1 MLRTTCSRIARPV
14 DWSSTTMTVLR
25 AEGSTL
31 TCALAMT
38 PPWGRFSPT
47 SLPPRAPGC
56 PAKRPRF
63 HCFFPRVPEER
74 LELSWCRHRRI
85 LSPLRLPVP
94 PFRPRAKIII
104 PRMLVSEFDYELPE
118 EVGGGDTVVLNDTRV
133 IKARL
138 PGRKRTGGRIEVF
151 IERALGA
158 NDALALVRASHA
170 PPEGSELLV
179 GDGVRVVVSG
189 READLYRLH
198 FPEPV
203 DAVLERFGAIPLPPY
218 ITHAPQAE
226 DAERYQTV
234 YAAVPGAVAAPTA
247 GLHFD
252 AAMLEGL
259 GARGARVAK
268 LTLHVG
274 VGTFQPVRS
283 ERVEDHRMHL
293 ERYTIPRE
301 TMDALRGHRVL
312 AVGTTSL
319 RALETAAQTGELS
332 GETGLFVYPGF
343 RFRVVDRLLT
353 NFHLPRS
360 TLLMLVSAFAGKDH
374 IFRAYRHAIEKR
386 YRFFSYGDAM
396 LIER

>member
-1 MLRTTCSRIARPV
+1 
-14 DWSSTTMTVLR
+14 
-25 AEGSTL
+25 
-31 TCALAMT
+31 
-38 PPWGRFSPT
+38 
-47 SLPPRAPGC
+47 
-56 PAKRPRF
+56 
-63 HCFFPRVPEER
+63 
-74 LELSWCRHRRI
+74 
-85 LSPLRLPVP
+85 
-94 PFRPRAKIII
+94 
-104 PRMLVSEFDYELPE
+104 MLVSEFDYELPE
-118 EVGGGDTVVLNDTRV
+118 ELIAQRPAPERTASRLLHLDARSGEIEDLAFAELPAQVGGGDTVVLNDTRV

-158 NDALALVRASHA
+158 SDALALVRASHA

-179 GDGVRVVVSG
+179 GYGVRAIVSG
-189 READLYRLH
+189 REGELYRLH
-198 FPEPV
+198 FLEPI
-203 DAVLERFGAIPLPPY
+203 DAVLERFGAVPLPPY
-218 ITHAPQAE
+218 ITHPPQAE
-226 DAERYQTV
+226 DTERYQTV

-252 AAMLEGL
+252 AAMLERL
-259 GARGARVAK
+259 RERGARLAK

-283 ERVEDHRMHL
+283 ERVEDHRMHP

-301 TMDALRGHRVL
+301 TMDALRGRRVL

-360 TLLMLVSAFAGKDH
+360 TLLMLVSAFAGKDR
-374 IFRAYRHAIEKR
+374 IFRAYRHAVEKR

>member
-1 MLRTTCSRIARPV
+1 
-14 DWSSTTMTVLR
+14 
-25 AEGSTL
+25 
-31 TCALAMT
+31 
-38 PPWGRFSPT
+38 
-47 SLPPRAPGC
+47 
-56 PAKRPRF
+56 
-63 HCFFPRVPEER
+63 
-74 LELSWCRHRRI
+74 
-85 LSPLRLPVP
+85 
-94 PFRPRAKIII
+94 
-104 PRMLVSEFDYELPE
+104 MLVSEFDYELPKE
-118 EVGGGDTVVLNDTRV
+118 LIAQRPAPERTASRLLHLD
-133 IKARL
+133 ARS
-138 PGRKRTGGRIEVF
+138 GKIEVF
-151 IERALGA
+151 IERALGE

-170 PPEGSELLV
+170 PFEGSELLV

-198 FPEPV
+198 FLEPI
-203 DAVLERFGAIPLPPY
+203 DAVLERFGAVPLPPY
-218 ITHAPQAE
+218 ITHAPQEE

-252 AAMLEGL
+252 AAMLERL
-259 GARGARVAK
+259 GARGARLAK

-301 TMDALRGHRVL
+301 TMDALRGRRVL

-374 IFRAYRHAIEKR
+374 ILRAYRHAIEKR

>member
-1 MLRTTCSRIARPV
+1 ML
-14 DWSSTTMTVLR
+14 
-25 AEGSTL
+25 
-31 TCALAMT
+31 
-38 PPWGRFSPT
+38 
-47 SLPPRAPGC
+47 
-56 PAKRPRF
+56 
-63 HCFFPRVPEER
+63 
-74 LELSWCRHRRI
+74 
-85 LSPLRLPVP
+85 
-94 PFRPRAKIII
+94 FR
-104 PRMLVSEFDYELPE
+104 S
-118 EVGGGDTVVLNDTRV
+118 
-133 IKARL
+133 
-138 PGRKRTGGRIEVF
+138 
-151 IERALGA
+151 
-158 NDALALVRASHA
+158 
-170 PPEGSELLV
+170 LV

-198 FPEPV
+198 FLEPI
-203 DAVLERFGAIPLPPY
+203 DAVLERFGAVPLPPY
-218 ITHAPQAE
+218 IAHPPQAE

-252 AAMLEGL
+252 AAMLERL
-259 GARGARVAK
+259 RERGARLAK

-283 ERVEDHRMHL
+283 ERVEDHRMHP

-301 TMDALRGHRVL
+301 TMDALRGRRVL

-360 TLLMLVSAFAGKDH
+360 TLLMLVSAFAGRDR
-374 IFRAYRHAIEKR
+374 ILRAYRHAIEKR